1 MTIDLNIWDAGCAVQ
16 CNDLYLYI
24 MTISKATI
32 AQLDILTPL
41 FDGYM
46 VFYKQQS
53 NHDKHRAFLHERLL
67 NQEAHI
73 FIATDA
79 QGAGIG
85 FTLLYPSFSSVSQ
98 ARIYVLNDLFVHPD
112 YRRQGAASA
121 LMAAA
126 GAFCKTQGGIR
137 LHLET
142 SSDNLSA
149 QALYEK
155 EGWIKETN
163 CFYSFQV

>member
-1 MTIDLNIWDAGCAVQ
+1 
-16 CNDLYLYI
+16 
-24 MTISKATI
+24 MTISEASS

-46 VFYKQQS
+46 VFYKQPS
-53 NHDKHRAFLHERLL
+53 NPDKHRAYLQERLL

-73 FIATDA
+73 FIATDS
-79 QGAGIG
+79 QGSGMG

-98 ARIYVLNDLFVHPD
+98 ARIYVLNDLYVHPD
-112 YRRQGAASA
+112 YRRQGVASA
-121 LMAAA
+121 LMDAASTY
-126 GAFCKTQGGIR
+126 CTSQGGIR

-142 SSDNLSA
+142 ASNNLSA

-163 CFYSFQV
+163 CFYYRPL